1 MPDRSYTSRKE
12 LEEYHFSLPV
22 AVLAPLI
29 LLFLQAFLPKVFPRL
44 LILDLPLVAVLF
56 FAVAR
61 RSPIA
66 GSVTGAIIGLLQDL
80 LTHQPIGVNGM
91 AKTLIGYAASSI
103 GVQVDVENLL
113 TRILMNFGF
122 TLVQSG
128 LLYLI
133 DRVLLGIHGGHI
145 LWLHEL
151 LRATLNT
158 AVAIPIFL
166 FLDRFKLRD

>member
-158 AVAIPIFL
+158 VVAIPIFL

>member
-1 MPDRSYTSRKE
+1 MADRSYTSRKE

-22 AVLAPLI
+22 AILTPLVLI
-29 LLFLQAFLPKVFPRL
+29 FLQAFLPKVFPRL
-44 LILDLPLVAVLF
+44 LILDLPLIAVIF
-56 FAVAR
+56 FSVAR

-66 GSVTGAIIGLLQDL
+66 GSITGAVIGLLQDL

-103 GVQVDVENLL
+103 GVQVDVENFL

-128 LLYLI
+128 LLFFI
-133 DRVLLGIHGGHI
+133 DRQLLGVHTHL

-151 LRATLNT
+151 IRAGINT
-158 AVAIPIFL
+158 AVAIPIFII
-166 FLDRFKLRD
+166 LDRFKLRD